1 MKDEDMD
8 KLRDRYF
15 KEYKEA
21 KEELDRELEKFKEMI
36 ERGEDR
42 DRLMREKVKIGLL
55 ITKMIVPSFRYFM
68 DVTDEIWRREVNE
81 DGE

>member
-1 MKDEDMD
+1 MD

-36 ERGEDR
+36 ERGEDESK
-42 DRLMREKVKIGLL
+42 LFREKLKINSLM
-55 ITKMIVPSFRYFM
+55 TRMIIPSFRYFM